1 MIKAVTVTNHLGE
14 SLTMDL
20 MQPEGS
26 GFTVRSISGL
36 GPVKATVN
44 VTEGGSMDGSSYNS
58 SRAGGRN
65 IVIKLGFTM
74 DPTIEHSRQKSYRYF
89 PIKKRVTLTIETDTR
104 TLETFGWVESNQP
117 DIFSPDS
124 TGDISIVCTD
134 AYFYSPGEEG
144 LSTTAF
150 FSIEPRF
157 EFPFGNES
165 LTTKL
170 LEMSSVENGIERQIF
185 YDGDAEVGLN
195 IVMRATGPATNV
207 TIHNVGTR
215 ESMTINTAKLAVITG
230 SAIIAQDEIVI
241 STVRG
246 AKSIWLLRAGVYTN
260 ILNTLETNVD
270 WFTLTKGV
278 NVFAYE
284 ADTGVS
290 NLQFTITN
298 RVLYEGV

>member
-1 MIKAVTVTNHLGE
+1 MIKNVTVTNHLGE
-14 SLTMDL
+14 SLTMEL
-20 MQPEGS
+20 TQPDRS
-26 GFTVRSISGL
+26 GFTVRSIDGL

-44 VTEGGSMDGSSYNS
+44 MTEGGSVDGTSYNS
-58 SRAGGRN
+58 ARAGGRN
-65 IVIKLGFTM
+65 IVIKLGFMM
-74 DPTIEHSRQKSYRYF
+74 DPSIEHARLKSYRYF

-124 TGDISIVCTD
+124 TGVISIVCTD
-134 AYFYSPGEEG
+134 SYFYSPGEDG

-150 FSIEPRF
+150 YSIEPRF

-165 LTTKL
+165 LATKL
-170 LEMSSVENGIERQIF
+170 LEMSSVENGVERQIF
-185 YDGDAEVGLN
+185 YEGDAEVGIN
-195 IVMRATGPATNV
+195 IVLRATGPATNV

-230 SAIIAQDEIVI
+230 SAIIAQDEIFI
-241 STVRG
+241 STIKG
-246 AKSIWLLRAGVYTN
+246 SKSIWLLRAGVYTN

-284 ADTGVS
+284 AATGVS